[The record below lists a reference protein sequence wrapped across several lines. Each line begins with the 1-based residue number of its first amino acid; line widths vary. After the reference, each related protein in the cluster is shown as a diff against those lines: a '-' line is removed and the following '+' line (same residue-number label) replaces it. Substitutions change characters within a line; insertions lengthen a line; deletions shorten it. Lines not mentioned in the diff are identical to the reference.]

1 MPDPKTIAPP
11 TSVQTPQKPLLLLG
25 ATATGKTAVA
35 LELALHLPVEII
47 SIDSALVYRGMDIG
61 TAKPSPQELAQVPH
75 HLINIIDPAQS
86 YSTAQFA
93 KDCALLVRQIQ
104 SRNKT
109 PVIVGGTMLYARAL
123 MRGLDALPEA
133 DPQVRALLDAQAAQL
148 GWPAMHAALAKVDP
162 ITANRLPP
170 TDSQRIQR
178 ALEVYELTGK
188 PLSSLFGNPAI
199 APVLCQ
205 SFSLEPADR
214 KVLHQ
219 RIGQRFD
226 AMLANGFIDEVRA
239 LKSRTDLHA
248 DLPAI
253 RCVGYRQ
260 VWEHLE
266 GITDL
271 AHCRERGIVATR
283 QLAKRQLTWLRSMP
297 IDNRLVAP
305 SNQQDIRNCVQKILS
320 LIKDVQ

>member
-1 MPDPKTIAPP
+1 MPDSTLNNALEA
-11 TSVQTPQKPLLLLG
+11 SSAHLKPVLLLG
-25 ATATGKTAVA
+25 ATATGKTALA
-35 LELALHLPVEII
+35 LELAQYLAIEII

-61 TAKPSPQELAQVPH
+61 TAKPSAHELAQVPH
-75 HLINIIDPAQS
+75 HLIDIIDPSQS

-93 KDCALLVRQIQ
+93 KDCTRLVDQIQ

-133 DPQVRALLDAQAAQL
+133 NPAIRARLDAQAAKL
-148 GWPAMHAALAKVDP
+148 GWPALHAELFKVDP
-162 ITANRLPP
+162 VTADRLPP

-178 ALEVYELTGK
+178 ALEVHEITGQ

-199 APVLCQ
+199 AALPCQ

-219 RIGQRFD
+219 RIALRFD
-226 AMLANGFIDEVRA
+226 QMLASGFIEEVRA
-239 LKSRTDLHA
+239 LKSRVDLHA
-248 DLPAI
+248 DLPSI

-260 VWEHLE
+260 VWEHLD

-271 AHCRERGIVATR
+271 AQCRERGIVATR

-297 IDNRLVAP
+297 IHHRLVAP
-305 SNQQDIRNCVQKILS
+305 SNQQEIHNSAKQILS

>member
-1 MPDPKTIAPP
+1 MSDFEIDRAANA
-11 TSVQTPQKPLLLLG
+11 SSAHLKPILLLG
-25 ATATGKTAVA
+25 ATATGKTALA
-35 LELALHLPVEII
+35 LELARHLPIEII

-61 TAKPSPQELAQVPH
+61 TAKPSAQELAQVQH
-75 HLINIIDPAQS
+75 HLIDIIDPSQS

-93 KDCALLVRQIQ
+93 KDCALLVGQIQ
-104 SRNKT
+104 ARNKT
-109 PVIVGGTMLYARAL
+109 PLIVGGTMLYARAL

-133 DPQVRALLDAQAAQL
+133 NPAIRARLDAQAAQF
-148 GWPAMHAALAKVDP
+148 GWPAMHARLSKIDP
-162 ITANRLPP
+162 VTADRLPP

-178 ALEVYELTGK
+178 ALEVYEITGQ

-199 APVLCQ
+199 APLPCQ

-219 RIGQRFD
+219 RIAKRFD
-226 AMLANGFIDEVRA
+226 NMLGNGFIDEVRA
-239 LKSRTDLHA
+239 LKARADLHA
-248 DLPAI
+248 DLPSI

-271 AHCRERGIVATR
+271 AQCRERGIVATR

-297 IDNRLVAP
+297 IQNRLLAP
-305 SNQQDIRNCVQKILS
+305 NNQQDTQNSAKEILN
-320 LIKDVQ
+320 LIEDVQ

>member
-1 MPDPKTIAPP
+1 MSNLQP
-11 TSVQTPQKPLLLLG
+11 VLLLG
-25 ATATGKTAVA
+25 ATATGKTA
-35 LELALHLPVEII
+35 LALQLAQYLPIEII

-61 TAKPSPQELAQVPH
+61 TAKPSPNELAQVPH
-75 HLINIIDPAQS
+75 HLIDIIDPVQN

-104 SRNKT
+104 ARNKT

-133 DPQVRALLDAQAAQL
+133 NPVIRARLDTQAAQF
-148 GWPAMHAALAKVDP
+148 GWPALHAELLKVDP
-162 ITANRLPP
+162 VTADRLPP

-178 ALEVYELTGK
+178 ALEVYEITGK

-199 APVLCQ
+199 APLHCQ
-205 SFSLEPADR
+205 IFSLEPADR

-219 RIGQRFD
+219 RIAQRFD
-226 AMLANGFIDEVRA
+226 AMLTNGLIDEVRA
-239 LKSRTDLHA
+239 LKARADLHA

-271 AHCRERGIVATR
+271 AQCRERGIVATR

-297 IDNRLVAP
+297 IQNRLVAP
-305 SNQQDIRNCVQKILS
+305 CNQQDVQMSAKEILS

>member
-1 MPDPKTIAPP
+1 MLDPETIALPNAM
-11 TSVQTPQKPLLLLG
+11 QAQQEPLLLLG

-35 LELALHLPVEII
+35 LELALHLPIEII

-61 TAKPSPQELAQVPH
+61 TAKPSPQERAQVPH
-75 HLINIIDPAQS
+75 HLIDIIDPAQS

-93 KDCALLVRQIQ
+93 KDCALLVGQIKA
-104 SRNKT
+104 RNKT

-133 DPQVRALLDAQAAQL
+133 DPQIRARLDAQAAQL
-148 GWPAMHAALAKVDP
+148 GWPAMHATLAKIDP
-162 ITANRLPP
+162 VTADRLPP

-199 APVLCQ
+199 APLPCQ

-214 KVLHQ
+214 KLLHQ
-219 RIGQRFD
+219 RISQRFD

-239 LKSRTDLHA
+239 LKARTDLHA
-248 DLPAI
+248 ELPAI

-271 AHCRERGIVATR
+271 AQCRERGIVATR

-305 SNQQDIRNCVQKILS
+305 RNQQDIKNNVLQILS